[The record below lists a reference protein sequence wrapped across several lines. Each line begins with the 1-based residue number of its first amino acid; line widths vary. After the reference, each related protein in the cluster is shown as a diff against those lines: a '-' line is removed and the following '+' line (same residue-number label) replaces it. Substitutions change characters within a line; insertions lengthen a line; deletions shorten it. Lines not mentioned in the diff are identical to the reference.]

1 MRRLSERFG
10 RSTAAGPTPVLQP
23 SARVV
28 RVALRETPRVCAAR
42 VARALLHTVAVARA
56 LAPPLAPTE
65 LRIDELD
72 AVYVAHDDAALRA
85 AIEAAVART
94 KGERAGC
101 TVVADVA
108 APSRDDPARALV
120 FEQWR
125 FDIVLADSSGGAEW
139 DREAA
144 RARFVAAMDELARA
158 LADTARLPAVRAGG
172 AEGDGDGDAPWMLV
186 FSAAPLP
193 GDMVP
198 PAPAAPPSPVAVRGG
213 DDAPGETPS
222 GTAQNEQTTRPRR
235 PSFLHFLGF

>member
-1 MRRLSERFG
+1 MKRLSERLG
-10 RSTAAGPTPVLQP
+10 WGTGGGGGGGSGPTAVLQP

-56 LAPPLAPTE
+56 LAPPLAPQE

-72 AVYVAHDDAALRA
+72 AVFVAHDDAALRA
-85 AIEAAVART
+85 GIEAAVARAR
-94 KGERAGC
+94 GERAGC

-125 FDIVLADSSGGAEW
+125 FDIAVAADSADW

-144 RARFVAAMDELARA
+144 RARFVAALDELARL
-158 LADTARLPAVRAGG
+158 LADTARLPAVRDDG
-172 AEGDGDGDAPWMLV
+172 GDGDAPWLLV

-193 GDMVP
+193 GDML
-198 PAPAAPPSPVAVRGG
+198 PALPPSPVAVRTA
-213 DDAPGETPS
+213 DTPAD
-222 GTAQNEQTTRPRR
+222 TPAAQTDQPATRPRR
-235 PSFLHFLGF
+235 PSFLHFLGL